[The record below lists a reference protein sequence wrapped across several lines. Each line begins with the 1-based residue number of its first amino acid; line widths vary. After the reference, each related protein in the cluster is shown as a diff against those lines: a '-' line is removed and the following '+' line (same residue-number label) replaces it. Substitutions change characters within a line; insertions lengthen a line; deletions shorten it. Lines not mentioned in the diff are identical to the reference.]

1 MSIVRRNGS
10 PNFLATCARAKRRSF
25 VSVTRRCSNFEIRDS
40 LIFDEPR
47 RIVESNGD
55 RAIIGEKYM
64 PPAVQLT
71 PVKCTLGPSNVVE
84 VSGTPPRERIEIT
97 RITRR
102 MIGDSRMIE
111 KQWSYLAS
119 HANASQQTRN
129 LFLGIS
135 VYGRERR
142 RVESWRKIL
151 WVLRFW
157 NTYYSFGRCV
167 VV

>member
-1 MSIVRRNGS
+1 MKNDVGVNVAERGSEKRVRVSTEPKFSSVSIVRRNGS

-111 KQWSYLAS
+111 K
-119 HANASQQTRN
+119 
-129 LFLGIS
+129 
-135 VYGRERR
+135 
-142 RVESWRKIL
+142 
-151 WVLRFW
+151 
-157 NTYYSFGRCV
+157 
-167 VV
+167 